1 MLAQIAYTERH
12 GRKLLTP
19 SALLP
24 DEVVRF
30 VYECVAT
37 APSDYF
43 TARES
48 AFADPTAGERYATLM
63 LDSLIS
69 ARRTI
74 EEARLRYRNNEDLDS
89 LLRAALPPI
98 SFVLGHAAEWLGHR
112 DGLPEQDDFPGASLA
127 AELRVFELRN
137 WLELFGRDL
146 RALYSADDHFTSA
159 RILAL
164 SQHAERL
171 LWTVQIFPWPM
182 EDGSLYVSVPWGADG
197 SA

>member
-1 MLAQIAYTERH
+1 
-12 GRKLLTP
+12 
-19 SALLP
+19 
-24 DEVVRF
+24 
-30 VYECVAT
+30 
-37 APSDYF
+37 
-43 TARES
+43 
-48 AFADPTAGERYATLM
+48 M

-112 DGLPEQDDFPGASLA
+112 DGIPEQDDFPGASLT
-127 AELRVFELRN
+127 AELRVFELHN
-137 WLELFGRDL
+137 WLELFERDL